1 MVPTGGGSSFPHLSL
16 ETPKSTFL
24 EMLFWNSIQSNCIQ
38 TTPKP
43 YQLQCTFTY
52 LKWTLLPEKPR
63 WMCAAITSEPLPLQ
77 EWSHHSY
84 TKPEMCKTT
93 FNSNPFPSI
102 PQGQISNTYCS
113 WKGIRSVVP
122 YLKDYIHNSKPLQSL
137 DTEARGA
144 VRYIIKTKKK
154 LLWGGHILPQKL
166 NL

>member
-1 MVPTGGGSSFPHLSL
+1 MAPTGGGSSFPHLSL
-16 ETPKSTFL
+16 EIPKSTFL

-52 LKWTLLPEKPR
+52 LKWTLLPEKSG
-63 WMCAAITSEPLPLQ
+63 WMCAAITSETLPLQ
-77 EWSHHSY
+77 EWFHHSY

-102 PQGQISNTYCS
+102 PRGQISNTYCS
-113 WKGIRSVVP
+113 WKGIRSVAP

-137 DTEARGA
+137 PIGYRSQRCCKIYNKD
-144 VRYIIKTKKK
+144 
-154 LLWGGHILPQKL
+154 
-166 NL
+166 